1 MKRETVVSS
10 NIVSVGYDAASETL
24 EVEFMS
30 GSIYQYYNVPQPIY
44 DAFLAASSPGQ
55 FLAYQ
60 IKNAFPYSR
69 VG

>member
-1 MKRETVVSS
+1 MKRDPVSSS
-10 NIVSVGYDAASETL
+10 NIVSVGYDAPSETL

-30 GSIYQYYNVPQPIY
+30 GSVYQYYNVPQSIY
-44 DAFLAASSPGQ
+44 DAFIAAPSAGQ
-55 FLAYQ
+55 FFAYQ

>member
-1 MKRETVVSS
+1 VKRDPVSSS
-10 NIVSVGYDAASETL
+10 NIVSVGYDAPSETL

-30 GSIYQYYNVPQPIY
+30 GSVYQYYNVRQSIY
-44 DAFLAASSPGQ
+44 DAFIAAPSPGQ
-55 FLAYQ
+55 FFAYQ